1 MSDSGIWVLDTG
13 GRVGTD
19 IDHDT
24 VRGLIRDLV
33 GMTRDRGVGRS
44 WAVIAELDAPELADE
59 NDRALAH
66 DRVGRLAVRLAV
78 DTVISVGESRS
89 VRALHQGAVMEGS
102 WGEEALLVADATA
115 ALEILN
121 AQIGDGD
128 VVLVAAGRAG
138 DLSAVTN
145 ALLDSDRWTATLT
158 AAPDR

>member
-102 WGEEALLVADATA
+102 WGEEALLVADAA
-115 ALEILN
+115 GALEILRE
-121 AQIGDGD
+121 GLLDGD
-128 VVLVAAGRAG
+128 VVLVASGRG
-138 DLSAVTN
+138 DLSAVTDS
-145 ALLDSDRWTATLT
+145 LLDSDEWTATR
-158 AAPDR
+158 AAGPDR